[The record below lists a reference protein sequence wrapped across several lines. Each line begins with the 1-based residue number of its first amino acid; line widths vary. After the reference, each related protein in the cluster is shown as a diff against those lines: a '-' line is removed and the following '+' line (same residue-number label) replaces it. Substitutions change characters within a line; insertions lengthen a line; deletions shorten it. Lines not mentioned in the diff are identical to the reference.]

1 MKKIL
6 NKSVSL
12 MIIVILMIIHMCPII
27 SMAKTDYKTY
37 LALGDSIAYGYGLA
51 DIDTESYAQKVRGKC
66 NISTDN
72 FKNLA
77 VSGMTCAE
85 FYEKIQ
91 EAEYTDAI
99 KNAELLTV
107 SIGSNEL
114 LGLVTKT
121 VAEVTGVTQGDEEFV
136 SKVQSTFLA
145 ASMTEK
151 IQMLTSIYNKFTSE
165 EMKVEIEKAISS
177 YETNWRSSI
186 EYIKRINPD
195 IQIIATEFYNP
206 YYEIALASYDLGGYV
221 DEQIKKLNNIL
232 TEQSNSE
239 TEYKIAKIYEAFNT
253 TNPRIT
259 NVNIS
264 ISNLNVDPHPNA
276 SGHEVIYSKI
286 VDVLETIN
294 DTTKK
299 DVATLTISDI
309 SDQEYTGQAITPEVV
324 IKDGNKTLVKDTD
337 YTVSYSENTD
347 VGEAT
352 VKILG
357 IGNYTGET
365 TKTFNIVNKEVE
377 KKDISKLTI
386 EQIENQTYTGIKITP
401 EIRIKDGNTILVE
414 DTDYELS
421 YNNNINVGQAEITI
435 RGIGNYTGEVTE
447 KFSIVSKDISLAT
460 IQDIESQ
467 TYTGQ
472 EIQPVISVTDGSAKL
487 VENTDYTVSYQ
498 DNINVGEATITI
510 EGIGN
515 YTGTVYKK
523 FSIIENNDN
532 NSKDVASLT
541 FDDVDDKIYTGKLI
555 TPEIRIK
562 DGDAVL
568 IKDTDYTIN
577 YSENINVGTA
587 KITIKGIGKYT
598 GSVEKTFNIVS
609 KDIKNVTIQDIENQT
624 YTGKEIQPSVV
635 IQSDGITLKEGTD
648 YTIKYTSNKSVGTA
662 TIEIEGIG
670 NYTGKTT
677 KTFNI
682 VSEEDNENNNNIG
695 NNNTNQNN
703 VNNNK
708 VKDDKLPTGNL
719 PFTGMSTIIG
729 TLFIVA
735 VCVAIVLFRWMQK
748 NKDIK

>member
-401 EIRIKDGNTILVE
+401 EIRINDGNTILVE

-472 EIQPVISVTDGSAKL
+472 EIQPTISVTDGSAKL

-735 VCVAIVLFRWMQK
+735 VCVAIALFRWMQK

>member
-472 EIQPVISVTDGSAKL
+472 EIQPAISVTDGSAKL

-541 FDDVDDKIYTGKLI
+541 FDDVEDKIYTGKLI

-562 DGDAVL
+562 DGNAVL

-735 VCVAIVLFRWMQK
+735 VCVAIALFRWIQK